1 MPWHDGGPMQHTTRR
16 SSRLLGLAALFMIAA
31 ASLHSAQAADDPY
44 ANQQWNLTQIHAL
57 SAQSVST
64 GSGIKIGIVDSG
76 VNRNHEDLA
85 GRVAASATCVG
96 TTGSASQCASG
107 TDQGDDID
115 GHGTHVAGI
124 AAALTGNGKGVSG
137 TAPGAQLVVAR
148 VFSRDQNG
156 NPTATIDDVKA
167 GIRWVLD
174 QGAKVVN
181 LSIGAEDQGFNV
193 CQVFAN
199 CSSPLKGAVEE
210 VWQRGALPVIA
221 AGNSQ
226 VYSSQGYGDLD
237 AIVVGAVGPSDQVA
251 SYSTPIG
258 DAKWGMVAPGG
269 DPQNDQDTARMVL
282 STYAG
287 DTCQPV
293 NASNCYAYLAGT
305 SMAAPHVSAVAAM
318 LFARG
323 VGRQAVVDTLLSTTD
338 PVECGSNCAGR
349 LNAAKALGVTTTD
362 NSVIAGGPMGNGVD
376 DAPSKGS
383 SGGGKNGSNKATSSS
398 SSSSTSGSGPT
409 TTTPGNF
416 GFDAGAN
423 GGRRTTTTFS
433 RQAALLLNQTGGDDA
448 VPVGVV
454 LAGFACLAGA
464 ALMLSY
470 SLRRTLTTL
479 P

>member
-1 MPWHDGGPMQHTTRR
+1 M
-16 SSRLLGLAALFMIAA
+16 GLAALVLVGAA
-31 ASLHSAQAADDPY
+31 NLHAAKAADDPY
-44 ANQQWNLTQIHAL
+44 ANQQWNMTQIHAL

-64 GSGIKIGIVDSG
+64 GSGVKIGIIDSG

-85 GRVAASATCVG
+85 GRIAATATCVG
-96 TTGSASQCASG
+96 TSGGASQCQSGASH
-107 TDQGDDID
+107 GDDID

-137 TAPGAQLVVAR
+137 VAPGVELVVAR

-156 NPTATIDDVKA
+156 EPTATLDDVRA

-181 LSIGAEDQGFNV
+181 LSIGAEEQGFDI

-199 CSSPLKGAVEE
+199 CQSPLKAVVEE
-210 VWQRGALPVIA
+210 VWTRGSLPVIA

-226 VYSSQGYGDLD
+226 VYSTQGYGDLD
-237 AIVVGAVGPSDQVA
+237 AIVVGAVGPDDEVA

-258 DAKWGMVAPGG
+258 NAKWGMVAPGG
-269 DPQNDQDTARMVL
+269 DPQNSQDLSRMIL

-287 DTCQPV
+287 DTCNPS
-293 NASNCYAYLAGT
+293 NAFNCYAYLAGT
-305 SMAAPHVSAVAAM
+305 SMAAPHVSATAAM

-349 LNAAKALGVTTTD
+349 LNAAEALGVTTTD
-362 NSVIAGGPMGNGVD
+362 NSVIAGQPMPNGTTNTT
-376 DAPSKGS
+376 SKSSSGSGKGS
-383 SGGGKNGSNKATSSS
+383 TR
-398 SSSSTSGSGPT
+398 STSGGRNAT
-409 TTTPGNF
+409 TTTVPGNF
-416 GFDAGAN
+416 GFDSGQTL
-423 GGRRTTTTFS
+423 GGRRTPATL
-433 RQAALLLNQTGGDDA
+433 RPPQAAIVLNQANADDPIPVGVLLIGVGSLAGTALLL
-448 VPVGVV
+448 
-454 LAGFACLAGA
+454 
-464 ALMLSY
+464 SY
-470 SLRRTLTTL
+470 NLRKTLTTL